1 MNWQEACEHPSLRNL
16 PFKIELNEFGKIVMA
31 PVRVNHS
38 IYQAE
43 IAHLMMLMCSDGKA
57 MVECAIHTC
66 MGTKAADV
74 AWAARER
81 FEQIRHEV
89 ECSIA
94 PEVCVEVFVEV
105 FSPGNTAQEMREKQ
119 GLYFEAGAEEV
130 WYCDEDGRLSFF
142 DAEGPLATSR
152 LFPEFPQNIEL

>member
-57 MVECAIHTC
+57 MVECAIHTR

-74 AWAARER
+74 AWASRER
-81 FEQIRHEV
+81 FEQIKHEV
-89 ECSIA
+89 ECSVA
-94 PEVCVEVFVEV
+94 PEVCVEVF
-105 FSPGNTAQEMREKQ
+105 SPGNTDKEMREKRE
-119 GLYFEAGAEEV
+119 LYFETGAEEV

-142 DAEGPLATSR
+142 DVESPRSTSR
-152 LFPEFPQNIEL
+152 IFPEFHQNIEL

>member
-43 IAHLMMLMCSDGKA
+43 IAHLMLLMCSDGKA
-57 MVECAIHTC
+57 MVECAIHTR

-74 AWAARER
+74 AWASRER

-94 PEVCVEVFVEV
+94 PEVCVEV
-105 FSPGNTAQEMREKQ
+105 SPPATPLRKCAKNKGCTLKQ
-119 GLYFEAGAEEV
+119 GPKKFGTVMRMAA
-130 WYCDEDGRLSFF
+130 
-142 DAEGPLATSR
+142 
-152 LFPEFPQNIEL
+152 

>member
-1 MNWQEACEHPSLRNL
+1 
-16 PFKIELNEFGKIVMA
+16 
-31 PVRVNHS
+31 
-38 IYQAE
+38 
-43 IAHLMMLMCSDGKA
+43 
-57 MVECAIHTC
+57 

-74 AWAARER
+74 AWASRER

-94 PEVCVEVFVEV
+94 PEVCVEVF
-105 FSPGNTAQEMREKQ
+105 SPGNTAQEMREKQ
-119 GLYFEAGAEEV
+119 GLYFEAGTEEV

>member
-1 MNWQEACEHPSLRNL
+1 
-16 PFKIELNEFGKIVMA
+16 
-31 PVRVNHS
+31 
-38 IYQAE
+38 
-43 IAHLMMLMCSDGKA
+43 MC
-57 MVECAIHTC
+57 IRTR

-81 FEQIRHEV
+81 FEQIRQEV
-89 ECSIA
+89 ECFIA
-94 PEVCVEVFVEV
+94 PEVCVEV

-130 WYCDEDGRLSFF
+130 CYCDEDGRLSFF
-142 DAEGPLATSR
+142 DAEGPLATSW

>member
-31 PVRVNHS
+31 SVRVNHS

-43 IAHLMMLMCSDGKA
+43 IAHLLLMCSDGKA
-57 MVECAIHTC
+57 LVECAFVLAWAQKQR
-66 MGTKAADV
+66 MWL
-74 AWAARER
+74 WAARER
-81 FEQIRHEV
+81 FEQIRQEV
-89 ECSIA
+89 ECFIA
-94 PEVCVEVFVEV
+94 PEV

-130 WYCDEDGRLSFF
+130 CYCDEDGRLSFF
-142 DAEGPLATSR
+142 DAEGPLATSW

>member
-1 MNWQEACEHPSLRNL
+1 
-16 PFKIELNEFGKIVMA
+16 
-31 PVRVNHS
+31 
-38 IYQAE
+38 
-43 IAHLMMLMCSDGKA
+43 MC
-57 MVECAIHTC
+57 IHTR

-89 ECSIA
+89 ECFIA
-94 PEVCVEVFVEV
+94 PKVCVEV

-130 WYCDEDGRLSFF
+130 CYCDEDGRLSFF
-142 DAEGPLATSR
+142 DAEGPLAPFTALPRIS
-152 LFPEFPQNIEL
+152 PEH